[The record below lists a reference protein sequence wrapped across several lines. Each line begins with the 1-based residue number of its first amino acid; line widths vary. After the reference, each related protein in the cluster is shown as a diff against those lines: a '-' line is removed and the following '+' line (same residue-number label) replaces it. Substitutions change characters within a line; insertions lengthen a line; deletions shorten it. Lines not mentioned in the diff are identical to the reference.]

1 MRSFQ
6 LLLREHAAIGG
17 GFSKVTDFLTSQN
30 PGLAFFETLF
40 SRRRRGAGL
49 TSQDPRSRC
58 HCFRP
63 AASPVFPS
71 ATGVA
76 IVAPPSLSI
85 VSKTAA

>member
-17 GFSKVTDFLTSQN
+17 GFSKVTDFLTAHKSWFT
-30 PGLAFFETLF
+30 FFKTLF
-40 SRRRRGAGL
+40 SRRRRDAGL

-63 AASPVFPS
+63 AAPPVFPS